1 MIELV
6 HILRAIVEET
16 AYGGVRGENL
26 HQKKYAVP
34 PIKLSELEQ
43 LVFDVL
49 WQEKRIAIYATSWE
63 MRRELERLAD
73 LGIIKYDGEV
83 RIENPE
89 EFLKKTEPFILVA
102 RNMIS
107 GNRYLKHVIQQIED
121 AAREYAAKNI
131 KSRLALP
138 AASAR

>member
-6 HILRAIVEET
+6 YILRAVVEET
-16 AYGGVRGENL
+16 ACGGGGGEDL
-26 HQKKYAVP
+26 HQKKCDKSVP

-43 LVFDVL
+43 LVFGVL
-49 WQEKRIAIYATSWE
+49 WQERRIAIYATSWE
-63 MRRELERLAD
+63 MQRELERLAD
-73 LGIIKYDGEV
+73 LGVIKYDGEV

-89 EFLKKTEPFILVA
+89 EFLKKTEPFVLVA

-131 KSRLALP
+131 KSRF
-138 AASAR
+138 